1 MTRYDNDI
9 FLFTLYIYNCIV
21 LICAC
26 IPCYL
31 NLGILYTSFCI
42 AIKIPISWAVSVS
55 TAAIHPHNSER
66 PGANADLANL
76 WANDRVIVFLS
87 HFLLPKKNL
96 QTKLRNLDRL
106 KKKEHSH
113 GVYTFEISQN
123 WGCKGVRVELVHICF
138 CQGSWLRPWYWAP
151 CTWPPPQCMKHLAE
165 SGGRQAVCIDANEML
180 YSIAGSASFEELITS
195 ND

>member
-1 MTRYDNDI
+1 MCMHSLLFKFRYSVYIILHCDQDPYFMSCIRIYCCHPSPQLWETR
-9 FLFTLYIYNCIV
+9 CE
-21 LICAC
+21 CGSRQ
-26 IPCYL
+26 P
-31 NLGILYTSFCI
+31 LGKWSSHSLPEPFF
-42 AIKIPISWAVSVS
+42 
-55 TAAIHPHNSER
+55 AA
-66 PGANADLANL
+66 
-76 WANDRVIVFLS
+76 
-87 HFLLPKKNL
+87 KKNL

>member
-1 MTRYDNDI
+1 MHALLVIYV
-9 FLFTLYIYNCIV
+9 FCKYIYI
-21 LICAC
+21 
-26 IPCYL
+26 
-31 NLGILYTSFCI
+31 SFCI
-42 AIKIPISWAVSVS
+42 AINIPISWAVS

-87 HFLLPKKNL
+87 HFLLPKKHL

-106 KKKEHSH
+106 SKKEHSH
-113 GVYTFEISQN
+113 GVYTFEISSN
-123 WGCKGVRVELVHICF
+123 WDCKGVRVELVHISF

-151 CTWPPPQCMKHLAE
+151 CTWPPPQCMKHLAG
-165 SGGRQAVCIDANEML
+165 SGGRQAVSIDANEML
-180 YSIAGSASFEELITS
+180 YSIAGSASLEELITS